1 MTARTPILL
10 VLSVLAGL
18 FWSSGSD
25 VSAVVIHFIAPVVIA
40 GFATYFWRSAV
51 WSNQVALIAVF
62 FLLAEL
68 VRLGVYGFHGG
79 WPYVLGDS
87 ETQLFLGLSFGLQ
100 LLIGLVSFFAVR
112 LLVRKHVRELG

>member
-1 MTARTPILL
+1 MITRIPILIA
-10 VLSVLAGL
+10 LSVLAGL

-25 VSAVVIHFIAPVVIA
+25 VSALVVHFIAPVVIA

-51 WSNQVALIAVF
+51 WSSQVALIAVF

-68 VRLGVYGFHGG
+68 VRLVVYGFHGG

-100 LLIGLVSFFAVR
+100 LLIGSVSYLAVR
-112 LLVRKHVRELG
+112 LLMRKHVRGLG

>member
-51 WSNQVALIAVF
+51 WSNQVALSPYFSSWRNWFGWGFTDSTGDGLTSSATQKHSYF
-62 FLLAEL
+62 WDCPLGSSFSLAWSASLL
-68 VRLGVYGFHGG
+68 
-79 WPYVLGDS
+79 
-87 ETQLFLGLSFGLQ
+87 
-100 LLIGLVSFFAVR
+100 
-112 LLVRKHVRELG
+112 